1 MFSSSDSGGFGWGF
15 IIILLILFW
24 GWGGCGGNGWG
35 RGNCGGGECA
45 PVNHAHQTER
55 DVLNLGTV
63 TVTQNADIQKTL
75 AQMAYAQQMGVRDIL
90 DGQKDLYIRDLERIA
105 TQQFITGQTELL
117 ANKMDNLAA
126 MGALQRQADQ
136 CSTNARLA
144 AIESG
149 MLKAPPFTPFG
160 GMPVIGC
167 ANVPG
172 NGCGCGGWGFQG

>member
-1 MFSSSDSGGFGWGF
+1 MFSSSENGGGWWF
-15 IIILLILFW
+15 IIIILLILLW
-24 GWGGCGGNGWG
+24 NGCGGMGWG
-35 RGNCGGGECA
+35 RGNCGGGGECA

-63 TVTQNADIQKTL
+63 TVQQNADIQKTL

-90 DGQKDLYIRDLERIA
+90 DGQKDLYIRDLERVA

-160 GMPVIGC
+160 GMPLIGC

-172 NGCGCGGWGFQG
+172 NGCGGCGGWGFQG

>member
-1 MFSSSDSGGFGWGF
+1 MFSSSESGSGWWF
-15 IIILLILFW
+15 IIIILLILLW
-24 GWGGCGGNGWG
+24 NGCGGMGWG
-35 RGNCGGGECA
+35 RNCGGGGECA

-105 TQQFITGQTELL
+105 TQQFITGQTEAL

-136 CSTNARLA
+136 CATNARLA
-144 AIESG
+144 AIEGS

-160 GMPVIGC
+160 GMPTIGC
-167 ANVPG
+167 ANVPA
-172 NGCGCGGWGFQG
+172 NPCGCGGYGF

>member
-1 MFSSSDSGGFGWGF
+1 MFSSSDSGGGWWF
-15 IIILLILFW
+15 IIIILLILLW
-24 GWGGCGGNGWG
+24 NGCGGNGWG
-35 RGNCGGGECA
+35 RNNCGGGGECA

-63 TVTQNADIQKTL
+63 TVQQNADIQKTL

-105 TQQFITGQTELL
+105 TNQFITGQTELL

-136 CSTNARLA
+136 CATNARLA
-144 AIESG
+144 AIEGS

-160 GMPVIGC
+160 GMPTIGC
-167 ANVPG
+167 ANVPA
-172 NGCGCGGWGFQG
+172 NPCGCGGWGF